1 MFMWFICWNYETI
14 VMCEIDKQ
22 TTMKSKE
29 SLWNSWVGLPEITNA
44 NQLVE
49 NNQISEMYLLLM
61 TSKKTLEEILKD
73 IGMQVLET

>member
-1 MFMWFICWNYETI
+1 
-14 VMCEIDKQ
+14 
-22 TTMKSKE
+22 
-29 SLWNSWVGLPEITNA
+29 LPEITNA